1 MEMIKKYVDAKELK
15 EKLGEMRLVDEGD
28 PYRAVCEVIDGMW
41 SIQMP
46 ERVSVKLLRSSVEV
60 CDRCGYGADK
70 HGLFKLFDEKLC
82 WACFKDQEQKEEG
95 EAE

>member
-1 MEMIKKYVDAKELK
+1 MIKKYVDAKELK

-46 ERVSVKLLRSSVEV
+46 ERISVKLLRSSVQV

-70 HGLFKLFDEKLC
+70 HGLFKLLDEKLC
-82 WACFKDQEQKEEG
+82 WACFKDQAQKEEG
-95 EAE
+95 EEE